1 MVTQTLQPQH
11 RITKTSF
18 YEEKKKRNSWKRK
31 INYHDL
37 TEYIDYHDLTAY
49 INLIKKIIIF

>member
-1 MVTQTLQPQH
+1 M
-11 RITKTSF
+11 RK
-18 YEEKKKRNSWKRK
+18 KKKRNSWKRK

-49 INLIKKIIIF
+49 INLIKKIIIFNEFLSLI